1 MNILIDLVPN
11 EVEINGEKY
20 KIRSDFRTSI
30 LFELLMFDEDI
41 STEIKFIQAL
51 DLYFPK
57 LPPTEDF
64 EEALKKIIWFYNG
77 GREDKEVNSKKNSSY
92 SRREKNIYS
101 FEYDAEYI
109 YSAFLSQY
117 KVDLQ
122 DIEYLHWWKFKAMF
136 KGLSESNKI
145 VEIMKYRSI
154 DLNSIKD
161 KEERKF
167 YKKMKDTYKL
177 PEQVNKAD
185 EEKINAINEALMKD
199 GILNLSE
206 L

>member
-1 MNILIDLVPN
+1 MNILIDLVPE
-11 EVEINGEKY
+11 EVEINGAKY

-51 DLYFPK
+51 HLYFPK
-57 LPPTEDF
+57 LPSLENF
-64 EEALKKIIWFYNG
+64 EEALNKIMWFYGG
-77 GREDKEVNSKKNSSY
+77 GREDKEVISKKNGSS
-92 SRREKNIYS
+92 SRKEKNIYS
-101 FEYDAEYI
+101 FEYDDEYI

-136 KGLSESNKI
+136 KGLSEDNKI
-145 VEIMKYRSI
+145 VEIMKFRSK
-154 DLNSIKD
+154 DLTTIKD

-167 YKKMKDTYKL
+167 YKEMQELYAL
-177 PEQVNKAD
+177 PNIKNKAED
-185 EEKINAINEALMKD
+185 EKLRAIEDALMEGKV
-199 GILNLSE
+199 LNLC
-206 L
+206 